1 MTDTPRTNPSAGGPP
16 AATASVGTT
25 ASVALDAE
33 ATGTEYGVVQL
44 LRRWWPPL
52 LGLALGT
59 VALLDIEPWEPS
71 DPTTAILPCLAIAYL
86 VFGVL
91 RGQFR
96 RPGTLTLEVAGFVL
110 FGACALVAAL
120 VSPEA
125 GHYIAGAGWIAHA
138 AWDVAHHS
146 DLSRHHAV
154 GVVPRGWAEFC
165 IVVDLF
171 IGASLIAAP
180 IA

>member
-1 MTDTPRTNPSAGGPP
+1 MTDAPGTNPSTGGPP
-16 AATASVGTT
+16 AATASAGT
-25 ASVALDAE
+25 ASVAADAE
-33 ATGTEYGVVQL
+33 VTGTGHGVIQL

-52 LGLALGT
+52 LGLALGP
-59 VALLDIEPWEPS
+59 VALLDIEPWEAS

-96 RPGTLTLEVAGFVL
+96 RPGTLTLEVAGFVV

-125 GHYIAGAGWIAHA
+125 GHYVAGAGWIAHA

-146 DLSRHHAV
+146 DLSHHRAV

-165 IVVDLF
+165 IVLDVF